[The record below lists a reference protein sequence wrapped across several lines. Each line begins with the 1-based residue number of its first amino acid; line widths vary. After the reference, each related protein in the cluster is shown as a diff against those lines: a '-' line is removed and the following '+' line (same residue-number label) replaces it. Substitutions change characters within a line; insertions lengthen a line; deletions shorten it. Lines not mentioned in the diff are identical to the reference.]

1 MGVMSFTGG
10 HLATGVIVM
19 VLAIINFILI
29 MVYVIGGHQSD
40 LQTREFP
47 AIKYENRVVDL
58 TEDTTVK
65 SSDSGT
71 VFNLDITAGGVS
83 VTLPTP
89 KKGLVYHFQVENNG
103 GSGLFINTAV
113 EDTQTFHGAITV
125 SDGDALVGGTST
137 FIAAGGNDRIEL
149 NGTTQGGREGTNIEI
164 LGISGVSWL
173 VSGIAVSSGIRT
185 TPFEDQS

>member
-1 MGVMSFTGG
+1 MSFTGG
-10 HLATGVIVM
+10 HLATGIIVT
-19 VLAIINFILI
+19 VLAVINFILI
-29 MVYVIGGHQSD
+29 MVFVIGGHQSD

-58 TEDTTVK
+58 TENTTVK
-65 SSDSGT
+65 ASDSGT
-71 VFNLDITAGGVS
+71 VFNLDITSGGVS

-89 KKGLVYHFQVENNG
+89 EKGLVYHFQVENNG
-103 GSGLFINTAV
+103 GSGLFIDTAV

-125 SDGDALVGGTST
+125 ADGDESPGGTST
-137 FIAAGGNDRIEL
+137 FIAATGKDRIEL

-173 VSGIAVSSGIRT
+173 VSGIAVGSGT
-185 TPFEDQS
+185 LDTPFEDQ